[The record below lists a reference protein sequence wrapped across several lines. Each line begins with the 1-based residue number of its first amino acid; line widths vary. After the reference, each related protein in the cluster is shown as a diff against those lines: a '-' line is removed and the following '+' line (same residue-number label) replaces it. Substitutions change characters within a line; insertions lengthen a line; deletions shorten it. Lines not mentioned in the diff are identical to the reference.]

1 MTWYDDVMRTII
13 DVPET
18 QLEALDNWCRLEGV
32 SRAEAIRRA
41 VDVLLERH
49 RAAQAKPAFGLW
61 RGHVSDGLKYQQTLR
76 REWDR

>member
-1 MTWYDDVMRTII
+1 MRTII

-18 QLEALDNWCRLEGV
+18 QLEALDAWCRLEGV

-49 RAAQAKPAFGLW
+49 RAGKAKPAFGLW
-61 RGHVSDGLKYQQTLR
+61 RGRGIDGLKYQRDLR